1 MVLEPLND
9 SNPTPSRTFSLP
21 VGSIRGVSIDYGHG
35 VLVDYG
41 LGVPVEYVHGVPA
54 DYVHGVPVNYAR
66 GVPVSSAHDVRATLE
81 LSFNP
86 RFSSALHVGK
96 HRLAKVPAEKLIDR
110 PKWITKE
117 LLIEMTTGNV
127 KRAGSRREA
136 HDLIIILHAIVSRE

>member
-1 MVLEPLND
+1 MILEPLND
-9 SNPTPSRTFSLP
+9 SNPTPSRTFGLP

-35 VLVDYG
+35 VLV
-41 LGVPVEYVHGVPA
+41 E
-54 DYVHGVPVNYAR
+54 YVHGVPVNYAR
-66 GVPVSSAHDVRATLE
+66 GVHVSSAPGVQARLE